1 MNLHNEKGQAYGTI
15 LFAIL
20 LLAVVVVFTNENM
33 AYKSDLRPIHEF
45 LLEDYESLTP
55 DNAVPNWMNYQKKQE
70 MTKRLA
76 RLRPPLWKV
85 STHHEYLDLLDELD
99 TMAQQVRPQTSTPDA
114 ARAGLAMMKG
124 IDVDAMTKS
133 IDAFRQ
139 TQMALRTQM
148 LPKFKEKIQKLK
160 ELYDRLG

>member
-1 MNLHNEKGQAYGTI
+1 MNLRNEQGQAYGTI

-20 LLAVVVVFTNENM
+20 LLAIVFVFTNENM

-85 STHHEYLDLLDELD
+85 SAHHEYLDLLDELD
-99 TMAQQVRPQTSTPDA
+99 TLAQQVRPQTTTPDA
-114 ARAGLAMMKG
+114 ARAGLALMKG
-124 IDVDAMTKS
+124 IDADAMVKS
-133 IDAFRQ
+133 MEALRQ
-139 TQMALRTQM
+139 TQMVMRTQM
-148 LPKFKEKIQKLK
+148 LPKFKEKIQRLK
-160 ELYDRLG
+160 ELYERLD